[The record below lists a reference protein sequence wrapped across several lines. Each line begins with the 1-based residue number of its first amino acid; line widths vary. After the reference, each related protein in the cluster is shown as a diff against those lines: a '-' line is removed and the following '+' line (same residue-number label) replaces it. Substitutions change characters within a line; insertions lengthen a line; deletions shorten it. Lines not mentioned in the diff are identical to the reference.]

1 MFTHDQIIYHRGRHS
16 IDGIKENSLEAMRR
30 AISDGAHMI
39 EFDVWDGLKIAH
51 DPSHLAAN
59 TPTLP
64 EVLNAIDGACAVNIE
79 IKSPRMATDIFAAIE
94 DAWRGGAWRAD
105 QFVISSFHHK
115 TAAWFKLQAPFL
127 KVGAIF
133 DALPYLTYIATLK
146 NEGIDNL
153 HIEWMNVLMDKESGH
168 ELFNAARAL
177 RMPIWV
183 WTVNDLLTAQT
194 VETYGAERIFTDRP
208 ELFP

>member
-1 MFTHDQIIYHRGRHS
+1 MFTHDQVIYHRGRHG

-30 AISDGAHMI
+30 AVSDGAHMI
-39 EFDVWDGLKIAH
+39 EFDVWEDLKI
-51 DPSHLAAN
+51 SHEPNGGPN

-64 EVLNAIDGACAVNIE
+64 EVLDVIDGACAVNIE
-79 IKSPRMATDIFAAIE
+79 IKSPRMATDIYAAIK
-94 DAWRGGAWRAD
+94 DAWGKGSWRRD
-105 QFVISSFHHK
+105 EFIISSFHHK
-115 TAAWFKLQAPFL
+115 TAAWFKMQAPFL

-133 DALPYLTYIATLK
+133 DAVPYPTYIAALK

-168 ELFNAARAL
+168 ELLNAAHAL

-183 WTVNDLLTAQT
+183 WTVNDVTTAQT

-208 ELFP
+208 DLFP